1 MSAGNPGI
9 RRSDPVVAVDHHVEN
24 RTPWGYMQWMC
35 NGTLFADAQQT
46 FGYVEINPGQKNPRH
61 LHPNSDEV
69 LYLLEGELEHSL
81 GDALHHLEAGMAIH
95 IPQGVPHDAMNRGA
109 SVARMLVA
117 YPTADRQV
125 VMCEEGQ
132 E

>member
-1 MSAGNPGI
+1 MSAGNPGM
-9 RRSDPVVAVDHHVEN
+9 RRTDPVVMVDHSPEN
-24 RTPWGYMQWMC
+24 LMPWGYMQWLC
-35 NGTLFADAQQT
+35 GGALFADAQQT
-46 FGYVEINPGQKNPRH
+46 FGYVEINPGRKNPRH

-69 LYLLEGELEHSL
+69 LYLLQGELDHSL
-81 GDALHHLEAGMAIH
+81 GDAVHHLEAGMSIH
-95 IPQGVPHDAMNRGA
+95 IPQGVAHDALNRGA
-109 SVARMLVA
+109 VVARMLVA